1 MARTPYNR
9 GFMRVVVTGA
19 AGFLGSHLTDRLLA
33 DGHEVVGLDNLITGD
48 ERNLAHLAGNGKF
61 RFVLHD
67 VTEHISLDGPV
78 DAILHFASPASPID
92 YLQIPIQTLKVGA
105 LGTHKALG
113 LARAKKARFLL
124 ASTSEVYGD
133 PLVHPQPETY
143 WGNVNPVG
151 PRGCYDEAKR
161 FAEAMTIAYRN
172 FHGVDTRIVRIF
184 NTYGPRMRP
193 NDGRIV
199 PSLIGQAL
207 RGEPLTVFGDGSQT
221 RSFCYVP
228 DLVEGITRL
237 LHSEYKDPLNIG
249 NPAEM
254 TVLEF
259 AETIRRL
266 TLTKAPIVHRPLPVD
281 DPRQR
286 RPDISLARKILGWE
300 PKVGLEEGLRSTVA
314 YFASRE
320 QHGRPAPPS

>member
-1 MARTPYNR
+1 
-9 GFMRVVVTGA
+9 MRVVVTGA
-19 AGFLGSHLTDRLLA
+19 AGFLGSHLSDRLLA
-33 DGHEVVGLDNLITGD
+33 DGHEVVGLDNLVTGH
-48 ERNLAHLAGNGKF
+48 ERNIAHLAGNRKF
-61 RFVLHD
+61 RFVFHD
-67 VTEHISLDGPV
+67 VTEYIFLDGPV

-133 PLVHPQPETY
+133 PLVHPQPESY

-172 FHGVDTRIVRIF
+172 FHDVDTRIARIF

-199 PSLIGQAL
+199 PSLLGQAL

-221 RSFCYVP
+221 RSFCYVS
-228 DLVEGITRL
+228 DLIDGITRL
-237 LHSEYKDPLNIG
+237 LESDYKDPMNIG
-249 NPAEM
+249 NPDEM
-254 TVLEF
+254 TVREF
-259 AETIRRL
+259 AETVQRL
-266 TLTKAPIVHRPLPVD
+266 TGTKAPLVLRPLPLD
-281 DPRQR
+281 DPKQR
-286 RPDISLARKILGWE
+286 RPDITLARKILGWE
-300 PKVGLEEGLRSTVA
+300 PKVRLEEGLKATVA
-314 YFASRE
+314 HFAS
-320 QHGRPAPPS
+320 PSRGTA